1 MGIRGIRPILLPLV
15 LLISSIVTAQEPN
28 KRFRDEEV
36 LFKTFKTTYEYV
48 WDEVSQR
55 LKVKIKD
62 EVKLTSNKA
71 STFFSWPVGF
81 NDQIVITDFRLE
93 NERGRKESF
102 TRICGHIEQSGIF
115 YSDAKLCT
123 FSFDFNLKNS
133 TLTLTNERVIDDPRY
148 FTRIDL
154 QTFIPGEE
162 RVVEIFWP
170 TGVDVEL
177 IDFNF
182 SNYAI
187 ESSELISGT
196 KKGIR
201 YRWEWAEAFEKD
213 VDNKPSMS
221 YYSPHIIPVTKS
233 FIHPSTNEK
242 VLVLE
247 TVDNLYDW
255 YKTLV
260 GNTSNNTQI
269 LEPLV
274 EDLTEGKSDP
284 EKIRSIYYWV
294 QDNIKYVAFEDGI
307 MGFKPDD
314 AQSVYQKKY
323 GDCKGMA
330 NLLKNMLNIAGF
342 DARLS
347 WLGTNHIPYSYEIPS
362 LVVDNHMICSILK
375 DDDIIFLDP
384 TAKYNDFGY
393 IPGHIQGKEIMIEAG
408 DDYIIS
414 EIPVE
419 KHEQNFESVNVSM
432 HIRDGELKTKGTVF
446 LEGDSKQYFLYAINN
461 LWVEFKDRFT
471 RKFIAQNANPKD
483 FDFTVSEAHRDSTVS
498 IDFINT
504 SDGLI
509 NEYGEE
515 LYVQMDIRNELT
527 EMKLDD
533 KRKTHYYFGS
543 RKHIVSRNELTI
555 PEGYQATYI
564 PESIQIEED
573 QFSMLLQYE
582 VNAQKVTYS
591 KEITVHNAILS
602 PEHFSK
608 WNEAIDRISEFYR
621 NPIILSK

>member
-1 MGIRGIRPILLPLV
+1 MGFRRIRSTLFTLV
-15 LLISSIVTAQEPN
+15 LLSSSITTAQELSE
-28 KRFRDEEV
+28 RFPGEEV
-36 LFKTFKTTYEYV
+36 LFRSYKTTYEYK
-48 WDEVSQR
+48 WDEASQR
-55 LKVKIKD
+55 LKVHIKD
-62 EVKLTSNKA
+62 EVNLTSTKA
-71 STFFSWPVGF
+71 FTFFTWPIAF

-93 NERGRKESF
+93 NGRGRKESF
-102 TRICGHIEQSGIF
+102 RRVCGHVEQSGIF

-123 FSFDFNLKNS
+123 FSFDFNLKNTS
-133 TLTLTNERVIDDPRY
+133 LTLINKRVIDDPRY

-154 QTFIPGEE
+154 QSFIPGKD
-162 RVVEIFWP
+162 RVVEVIWP
-170 TGVDVEL
+170 DGVEVEF

-182 SNYAI
+182 SDYPI
-187 ESSELISGT
+187 QSSQIVNGI

-201 YRWEWAEAFEKD
+201 YEWEWAEAYEKE
-213 VDNKPSMS
+213 VENKPSMA
-221 YYSPHIIPVTKS
+221 YYAPHTIPITKS
-233 FIHPSTNEK
+233 FVHPSTAEK

-260 GNTSNNTQI
+260 NSTNNDTEL

-274 EDLTEGKSDP
+274 ADLTAGKSDL
-284 EKIRSIYYWV
+284 EKIKSIYYWV

-362 LVVDNHMICSILK
+362 LVVDNHMICSVLHE
-375 DDDIIFLDP
+375 DDIIFLDA
-384 TAKYNDFGY
+384 TAKYNDFSY
-393 IPGHIQGKEIMIEAG
+393 VPGHIQGKEIMIEAG
-408 DDYIIS
+408 EEFIIS
-414 EIPVE
+414 EIPLE
-419 KHEQNFESVNVSM
+419 KHERNFESVHVSM
-432 HIRDGELKTKGTVF
+432 SISDGELKTEGTVS
-446 LEGDSKQYFLYAINN
+446 LEGDSKQYFLYAMNN

-483 FDFTVSEAHRDSTVS
+483 FDFSVSKIHRDSTVL
-498 IDFINT
+498 IDFTNT

-509 NEYGEE
+509 NEYGDE

-527 EMKLDD
+527 DMKMDD

-543 RKHIVSRNELTI
+543 RKHLLSTNELAI
-555 PEGYQATYI
+555 PEGYAPTFI
-564 PESIQIEED
+564 PDAIQIEEE
-573 QFSMLLQYE
+573 QFSMSLSYE
-582 VNAQKVTYS
+582 VSSEKIIYKKDIMVND
-591 KEITVHNAILS
+591 AILS
-602 PEHFSK
+602 PKHFANGMK
-608 WNEAIDRISEFYR
+608 R
-621 NPIILSK
+621 